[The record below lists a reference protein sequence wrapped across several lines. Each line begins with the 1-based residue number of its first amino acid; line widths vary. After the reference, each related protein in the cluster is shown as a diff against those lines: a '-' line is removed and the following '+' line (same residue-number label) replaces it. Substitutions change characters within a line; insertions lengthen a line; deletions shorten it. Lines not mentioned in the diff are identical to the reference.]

1 MATKRLPIQQ
11 LQTKIQK
18 LTKAYDK
25 AVLYTLAKLGSY
37 AKLEAIKNSKEQ
49 FTGRGQRT
57 LTGRLMNSIF
67 WKIDKFNGKDTA
79 FVGTRGIPYGR
90 LHELGGIVKPKRA
103 KFLWI
108 KSPFAA
114 KKGSKF
120 KNFTP
125 KDFYL
130 ATKTDPSHYFYGGSF
145 GTTGTAMYK
154 RGKTIQALFFLKK
167 EVWMKSRPY
176 LRPAATSASGKF
188 NEYFNSI
195 YGDLFKE

>member
-1 MATKRLPIQQ
+1 MATKKLPIQQ

-25 AVLYTLAKLGSY
+25 AVLYTLAKIGSL
-37 AKLEAIKNSKEQ
+37 AKSEAIQNSKKQ
-49 FTGRGQRT
+49 FIGRGGRT
-57 LTGRLMNSIF
+57 LTGRLMNAIF
-67 WKIDKFNGKDTA
+67 WKVGKYAGKDTA
-79 FVGTRGIPYGR
+79 FVGTRGVPYAR
-90 LHELGGIVKPKRA
+90 IHELGGIITPKNS
-103 KFLWI
+103 KYLWVR
-108 KSPFAA
+108 SPFAA

-125 KDFYL
+125 KDFYM

-154 RGKTIQALFFLKK
+154 RGKTIEALFFLKK
-167 EVWMKSRPY
+167 SVWIKNRPY
-176 LRPAATSASGKF
+176 LRPAATTASGKF
-188 NEYFNSI
+188 NEYFMSV